1 MIIKYDADFPWQV
14 RDLIKGLRAEHL
26 DAGGDPVDFPD
37 WLANQGIRMVGF
49 DMHVSDELHSFAL
62 LKYSR

>member
-1 MIIKYDADFPWQV
+1 MIIKYDANFPWQIAK
-14 RDLIKGLRAEHL
+14 LIKDLRAEHL
-26 DAGGDPVDFPD
+26 DAGGDPVDFPE

-49 DMHVSDELHSFAL
+49 DMKVSDELHSFAL